1 MRHLAEPLLV
11 LAKKIIYEF
20 FSAKALC
27 LIFEAFPYGKHDILR
42 HFKAQM
48 VVAIAIFS
56 GLNVISRR
64 YGNADSAEPQLAPV
78 TGGCA

>member
-1 MRHLAEPLLV
+1 MISQ
-11 LAKKIIYEF
+11 KFIYKF

-48 VVAIAIFS
+48 VVAIFS

-64 YGNADSAEPQLAPV
+64 YGNADSAEPQKNSP
-78 TGGCA
+78 